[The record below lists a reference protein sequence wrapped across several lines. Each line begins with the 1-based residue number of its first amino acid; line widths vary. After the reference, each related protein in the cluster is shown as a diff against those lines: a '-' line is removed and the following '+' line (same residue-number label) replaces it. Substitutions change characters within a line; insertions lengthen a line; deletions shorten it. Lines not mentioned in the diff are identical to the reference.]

1 MPGTITEARKG
12 KQAMKNILAVNGG
25 KPVIAPGTVL
35 PSPPTLAIDEELV
48 LKSLRSGAHAWG
60 ENCEKLQQ
68 EWAQWNGN
76 KHCAAVTSGT
86 AALHM
91 ALVACGM
98 KAGDEILTPAYSWTS
113 SATCI
118 LHGNGIPVFVDTDPL
133 WANIDPAK
141 IEAAI
146 TPRTR
151 GIVVVH
157 LHGVP
162 APMDEIMEIAE
173 RHNLFVVEDACQAH
187 GARYK
192 GRNVGTIGHAA
203 AFSLN
208 QNKMLSAGEGGLFV
222 CDDQERFH
230 RGLSVVMFGDFPGGR
245 ITPER
250 TNGLGLMVR
259 YNELSASYARAQ
271 LTQLADGIAHARSL
285 FRILR
290 DGLQG
295 LPGLVLPEEPAW
307 ADENGY
313 NFVCHVDPDA
323 YGYDGPVNFLRE
335 AIVAA
340 LQAEGVPIMVWQR
353 RILPEFAAIAAQNAY
368 GNDSPWREHGSDVDY
383 NPAQFPGA
391 LYHSAGYFIL
401 NSLRRPNPESLA
413 HQIVEA
419 VHKVWDNRDE
429 LDIEALAQNADVSI
443 YERGWKKHIAG
454 EIEAADVL
462 RQAAV

>member
-1 MPGTITEARKG
+1 MNNT
-12 KQAMKNILAVNGG
+12 LAVEGG
-25 KPVIAPGTVL
+25 APVIAPGTVL
-35 PSPPTLAIDEELV
+35 PSPPTLAIDEEMV
-48 LKSLRSGAHAWG
+48 LNSLHSGVHAWG
-60 ENCEKLQQ
+60 ENCEKLQS
-68 EWAQWNGN
+68 EWCEWNGN
-76 KHCAAVTSGT
+76 KNCAALTSGT

-133 WANIDPAK
+133 WANIDPEK

-146 TPRTR
+146 TPRTK

-173 RHNLFVVEDACQAH
+173 RHGLFVVEDACQAH
-187 GARYK
+187 GALYK
-192 GRNVGTIGHAA
+192 GKKVGTIGHAA

-222 CDDQERFH
+222 CDDTERFE
-230 RGLSVVMFGDFPGGR
+230 RGRSLVLFGDFPGGD
-245 ITPER
+245 IDPNR

-259 YNELSASYARAQ
+259 SNELAAAYARAQ
-271 LTQLADGIAHARSL
+271 LTQLTDGIAHARRM
-285 FRILR
+285 FEILR
-290 DGLQG
+290 EGLQD
-295 LPGLVLPEEPAW
+295 LPGLILPEEPEW

-313 NFVCHVDPDA
+313 NFVCHVDADEF
-323 YGYDGPVNFLRE
+323 GYSGPVNFLRE
-335 AIVAA
+335 AIVTSLA
-340 LQAEGVPIMVWQR
+340 AEGVPVMVWQR
-353 RILPEFAAIAAQNAY
+353 RILPEFAAIAARNAY
-368 GNDSPWREHGSDVDY
+368 GNNSPWIEFNSDVNYD
-383 NPAQFPGA
+383 PAQFPGA
-391 LYHSAGYFIL
+391 LYHSASYFIL

-419 VHKVWDNRDE
+419 VHKVWANRE
-429 LDIEALAQNADVSI
+429 TLDIDGIAQNADVSI
-443 YERGWKKHIAG
+443 YERGWQKHVAG
-454 EIEAADVL
+454 SIEAADVM

>member
-1 MPGTITEARKG
+1 M
-12 KQAMKNILAVNGG
+12 NDILAVNGG
-25 KPVIAPGTVL
+25 TPVIAAGTVL

-48 LKSLRSGAHAWG
+48 LKTLRSGAHAWG
-60 ENCEKLQQ
+60 ENCIALQD
-68 EWAQWNGN
+68 EWCAWNGN
-76 KHCAAVTSGT
+76 KFCQAVTSGT
-86 AALHM
+86 AALHI

-133 WANIDPAK
+133 WANMDPAK

-173 RHNLFVVEDACQAH
+173 RHGLFVVEDACQAH
-187 GARYK
+187 GALYK
-192 GRNVGTIGHAA
+192 GRKVGTIGHAA

-222 CDDQERFH
+222 CDDEERFN
-230 RGLSVVMFGDFPGGR
+230 RGVSVVLFGDFPGGTIEADR
-245 ITPER
+245 A
-250 TNGLGLMVR
+250 NGLGLMVR
-259 YNELSASYARAQ
+259 YNELCAAYARAQ
-271 LTQLADGIAHARSL
+271 LTQLSDGIAHARRL
-285 FRILR
+285 FTILR
-290 DGLQG
+290 EGLQG
-295 LPGLVLPEEPAW
+295 LPGLILPEEPEW

-313 NFVCHVDPDA
+313 NFVCHVDADA
-323 YGYDGPVNFLRE
+323 YGYDGPANFLRE
-335 AIVAA
+335 ALVAA
-340 LQAEGVPIMVWQR
+340 LAAEGAPVMVWQR
-353 RILPEFAAIAAQNAY
+353 RILPEFAAIAAHNAY
-368 GNDSPWREHGSDVDY
+368 GNGSPWREHGSDVDY
-383 NPAQFPGA
+383 NAAQFPGA
-391 LYHSAGYFIL
+391 LYHSATYFIFH
-401 NSLRRPNPESLA
+401 SLRRPNPENLA

-419 VHKVWDNRDE
+419 VRKVWDNRGE

-443 YERGWKKHIAG
+443 YERGWKKHTAG